1 MATTGPTTAQLKA
14 NVMFKRG
21 TQSSFNNLSTY
32 QDGCFY
38 LTTDSHRLYIGTGN
52 NKADLVSQS
61 VITYPNWASIEALS
75 NSSSSSYAPGLCS
88 EGQFYYAKAENIL
101 CTYSNGKWIQI
112 NPDHNDDH
120 DTYVKSV
127 SVAKSNTNTVN
138 GKQLVYDVKI
148 TQAQKD
154 LKGNTERALPEVSGQ
169 LTISAADL
177 DQIATHTN
185 VGMQAEKSDSKVY
198 LKNSGTGANTA
209 AKVEL
214 AGGGS
219 VSVSTDSSNKITI
232 SGVDTTYSLNTTTN
246 TTGAKVNL
254 QNQNGLPAG
263 SFAVEVD
270 GNALTVNSNT
280 PGKDGFIKLAHAK
293 PLTSNASYT
302 PADAKIDASGNVKLL
317 MPTVSVNEYGHVTAV
332 GIQDVTLP
340 RDKNIKVSSVSADN
354 SGKITIKIKDENT
367 GIEKDP
373 AVSGQD
379 LYHVITVDGTKKTVY
394 NQGDLGAFYSSAEVD
409 TLITNAKSEMN
420 AMTYCGTTTNSKFV
434 QIKGPQKGD
443 TYKAAESFTIGSGS
457 NVVNVNTG
465 DLIIYNGADVAAGT
479 AGDTAK
485 WEVVP
490 SGDDIDTT
498 YKMQLDG
505 TTIQLKNEVNNNI
518 AGQVEVKG
526 ANGISV
532 TNSGGLRLSIGHANT
547 ITAGSASGTGLD
559 SNRRFTIPTI
569 NYDKHGHITGLG
581 PETTIELP
589 AGKDTTY
596 TFGSNAANKE
606 VSLKN
611 SNGVATGS
619 LRFTSTDNS
628 FAVSMTNEHT
638 DQPVVDLKLAKL
650 DRHDS
655 DSTTN
660 VSYSPLTGGNA
671 QTFTVAKANV
681 DAYGRVTGFV
691 NQTITLNTDLLTYNV
706 STNVDNNENTLSVE
720 SSLTRKNTTA
730 QSKYVKVKS
739 DSLTFSNAENAED
752 TVSVDLVWGTF

>member
-1 MATTGPTTAQLKA
+1 MA

-21 TQSSFNNLSTY
+21 TQSGFNNLSTY

-61 VITYPNWASIEALS
+61 VITYPNWAAIEALS

-127 SVAKSNTNTVN
+127 SVAKNTADTVN
-138 GKQLVYDVKI
+138 GERLVYDVKI

-154 LKGNTERALPEVSGQ
+154 LKGNNEGAPTEVSGK

-177 DQIATHTN
+177 NQIATHTN

-219 VSVSTDSSNKITI
+219 VSVSYDSSNKITI

-246 TTGAKVNL
+246 TTGAKVDL
-254 QNQNGLPAG
+254 QKQDGVTKG

-270 GNALTVNSNT
+270 GNVLTVESKTAGENGS
-280 PGKDGFIKLAHAK
+280 IKLAHAK
-293 PLTSNASYT
+293 SLSSAASYT
-302 PADAKIDASGNVKLL
+302 PKDATKDASGNVTLS

-332 GIQDVTLP
+332 GTQNIALP
-340 RDKNIKVSSVSADN
+340 RDKDTKVSAVSADN
-354 SGKITIKIKDENT
+354 SGKITVKIKDENT
-367 GIEKDP
+367 TVETP
-373 AVSGQD
+373 VVSGQV
-379 LYHVITVDGTKKTVY
+379 LYNKITVNGAEKTVY
-394 NQGDLGAFYSSAEVD
+394 NQGNLGAFYSSDKVD
-409 TLITNAKSEMN
+409 ALITAAKAAMN
-420 AMTYCGTTTNSKFV
+420 AMTYCGTITKSAFG

-443 TYKAAESFTIGSGS
+443 TYKASESFTIGSGS
-457 NVVNVNTG
+457 SVVNVNTG

-479 AGDTAK
+479 AGDITK

-498 YKMQLDG
+498 YNMSLDG
-505 TTIQLKNEVNNNI
+505 TTIQLNNLANSNTAGTI
-518 AGQVEVKG
+518 AVKG
-526 ANGISV
+526 ADGISV
-532 TNSGGLRLSIGHANT
+532 KNDGGLSIGHTNT
-547 ITAGSASGTGLD
+547 ITAGSASGTKSG
-559 SNRRFTIPTI
+559 RQFTIPTI
-569 NYDKHGHITGLG
+569 NYDKYGHITGQG
-581 PETTIELP
+581 PATTIEFP
-589 AGKDTTY
+589 ADKDTTY
-596 TFGSNAANKE
+596 TFSSDAANKK
-606 VSLKN
+606 VSLKD
-611 SNGVATGS
+611 SNGNVTGS
-619 LRFTSTDNS
+619 LQFKTSDNS
-628 FAVSMTNEHT
+628 FVVSMSNTSA
-638 DQPVVDLKLAKL
+638 DKPVVDLKLAAVTQ
-650 DRHDS
+650 S
-655 DSTTN
+655 NSASTNN

-671 QTFTVAKANV
+671 QAFTVAKAKV
-681 DAYGRVTGFV
+681 DAYGRVTGFE
-691 NQTITLNTDLLTYNV
+691 NQTITLNTDQLTYDV
-706 STNVDNNENTLSVE
+706 STNVANNTLSVN
-720 SSLTRKNTTA
+720 SSLTNKTGA
-730 QSKYVKVKS
+730 GQSKSVKVKS
-739 DSLTFSNAENAED
+739 DSLTFSKAED

>member
-1 MATTGPTTAQLKA
+1 MA

-61 VITYPNWASIEALS
+61 VITYPDWASIEALS
-75 NSSSSSYAPGLCS
+75 NKSSSSYAPGLCS

-101 CTYSNGKWIQI
+101 CTYSNGKWVQI

-127 SVAKSNTNTVN
+127 SVAKNAADTVN

-154 LKGNTERALPEVSGQ
+154 LKGNNEGAPTEVSGK
-169 LTISAADL
+169 LTISASDL
-177 DQIATHTN
+177 NQIATYTN

-198 LKNSGTGANTA
+198 LKNSGTGADAA

-246 TTGAKVNL
+246 TTGAKANL
-254 QNQNGLPAG
+254 QNQNGVPTG

-270 GNALTVNSNT
+270 GKVLTVESKTAGENGS
-280 PGKDGFIKLAHAK
+280 IKLAHAK
-293 PLTSNASYT
+293 SLSSVAAYIPH
-302 PADAKIDASGNVKLL
+302 DATTDASGNVTLL
-317 MPTVSVNEYGHVTAV
+317 MPAVLVNEYGHVTAV
-332 GIQDVTLP
+332 STQNVALP
-340 RDKNIKVSSVSADN
+340 RDKDTKVSAVSADN
-354 SGKITIKIKDENT
+354 SGKITVKIKDENT
-367 GIEKDP
+367 TAETSV
-373 AVSGQD
+373 VSGQV
-379 LYHVITVDGTKKTVY
+379 LYNKITVNGAEKTVY
-394 NQGDLGAFYSSAEVD
+394 NQGNLGAFYSSDKVD
-409 TLITNAKSEMN
+409 ALITAAKAGMN
-420 AMTYCGTTTNSKFV
+420 AMTYCGTTTKNKFD

-443 TYKAAESFTIGSGS
+443 TYKAAEKFTIGSGS
-457 NVVNVNTG
+457 SVVNVNTG
-465 DLIIYNGADVAAGT
+465 DLIIYNGDDVAAGT
-479 AGDTAK
+479 AGDTTK
-485 WEVVP
+485 WEVIP

-518 AGQVEVKG
+518 AGQVAVKG
-526 ANGISV
+526 TNGISV
-532 TNSGGLRLSIGHANT
+532 TNNDGLSIGHTNT
-547 ITAGSASGTGLD
+547 VTAGSASGTKSG
-559 SNRRFTIPTI
+559 RQFTIPTI
-569 NYDKHGHITGLG
+569 NYDKYGHITGQG
-581 PETTIELP
+581 PATTIEFP
-589 AGKDTTY
+589 VDKDTTY
-596 TFGSNAANKE
+596 TFSSDAANNK

-611 SNGVATGS
+611 SNNAVTGS
-619 LRFTSTDNS
+619 LQFTTSDNS
-628 FAVSMTNEHT
+628 FVVSMSNTT
-638 DQPVVDLKLAKL
+638 AAQPVVDLKLATL

-655 DSTTN
+655 ASTNN
-660 VSYSPLTGGNA
+660 VSYSPLSGGVE
-671 QTFTVAKANV
+671 QVFTVPKANV
-681 DAYGRVTGFV
+681 DAYGRVTGFE
-691 NQTITLNTDLLTYNV
+691 NQTITLNTDQLTYNV
-706 STNVDNNENTLSVE
+706 STSVANNTLSVD
-720 SSLTRKNTTA
+720 SSLTNKTGAA
-730 QSKYVKVKS
+730 QSKSVKVKS
-739 DSLTFSNAENAED
+739 DSLTFSKAED

>member
-1 MATTGPTTAQLKA
+1 MATTGPTTSASIKA

-21 TQSSFNNLSTY
+21 TQSRFNNLSTY

-61 VITYPNWASIEALS
+61 VITYDNWAAIEALS
-75 NSSSSSYAPGLCS
+75 NSSPGLS
-88 EGQFYYAKAENIL
+88 FEGQFYYAKAENIL

-127 SVAKSNTNTVN
+127 SVAKNATETKT

-148 TQAQKD
+148 TQFQKD
-154 LKGNTERALPEVSGQ
+154 LKGNTETEGDPAEVSGQ

-185 VGMQAEKSDSKVY
+185 VGMEAEKSNSQVY
-198 LKNSGTGANTA
+198 LKNSGTGANAA

-246 TTGAKVNL
+246 TTGAKINL

-280 PGKDGFIKLAHAK
+280 PGEDGFIKLAHAK

-302 PADAKIDASGNVKLL
+302 PSNATTDDQGNVTLS

-332 GIQDVTLP
+332 GIQNVTLP
-340 RDKNIKVSSVSADN
+340 KDKDTKVSDVTADSNGRIKVTM
-354 SGKITIKIKDENT
+354 ITNEET
-367 GIEKDP
+367 GTEK
-373 AVSGQD
+373 VVESKEQV
-379 LYHVITVDGTKKTVY
+379 LYHEIIVDGTKRKVY
-394 NQGDLGAFYSSAEVD
+394 NKGDLGRFYSSDEVD
-409 TLITNAKSEMN
+409 TLITAAKSEMN

-457 NVVNVNTG
+457 SVVKVNTG

-532 TNSGGLRLSIGHANT
+532 TNSGGLSIGHANT
-547 ITAGSASGTGLD
+547 ITAGSVAGEKSKD
-559 SNRRFTIPTI
+559 NRSFSIPTI
-569 NYDKHGHITGLG
+569 QYDGYGHITKAGT
-581 PETTIELP
+581 TTIEFP
-589 AGKDTTY
+589 ADKDTTY
-596 TFGSNAANKE
+596 TFSSDAANKK

-611 SNGVATGS
+611 SNEIPTGS
-619 LRFTSTDNS
+619 LQFTSSDNS
-628 FAVSMTNEHT
+628 FVVSMTNEHA
-638 DQPVVDLKLAKL
+638 DQPIVDLKLATL
-650 DRHDS
+650 DPNNS
-655 DSTTN
+655 DSKN
-660 VSYSPLTGGNA
+660 NISYFPLSNGA
-671 QTFTVAKANV
+671 EQKFTVAKANV
-681 DAYGRVTGFV
+681 DAYGRVTGFE
-691 NQTITLNTDLLTYNV
+691 NQTITLNSDLLTYNV
-706 STNVDNNENTLSVE
+706 STNVADNTLSVE

-730 QSKYVKVKS
+730 QQKFVKVKS
-739 DSLTFSNAENAED
+739 DSLAFSKSETED
-752 TVSVDLVWGTF
+752 VVSVDLVWGTF